1 MRLCFLL
8 CLMVPLSHRQMQ
20 GLPGARCETGLPGPP
35 GPIGMKGFPGTSGQ
49 RGEPGPPG
57 PVIMCGQD
65 LFGSVRR
72 DVERLM
78 KMSAKL
84 DVAISFNFVR
94 KVDQKY
100 FVSNKER
107 GSFLKAVEFC
117 SQQGLEL
124 ALPQT
129 EEENRILIQ
138 LLGEADKIAWININS
153 RKAEGNFQS
162 DMKSQP
168 LTFTKWGER
177 QPDQTIQDTGCSM
190 VTGQTKS
197 GSRIPHDDYRIEAR
211 EVARYD
217 GAGVLPWSQAWGRDL
232 SDSAWWPGCSSR
244 DPAGPSPNE
253 RRETIPQWAHHLQGE
268 P

>member
-1 MRLCFLL
+1 
-8 CLMVPLSHRQMQ
+8 
-20 GLPGARCETGLPGPP
+20 
-35 GPIGMKGFPGTSGQ
+35 
-49 RGEPGPPG
+49 
-57 PVIMCGQD
+57 

-84 DVAISFNFVR
+84 DVAISFDFVR

-190 VTGQTKS
+190 VTEN
-197 GSRIPHDDYRIEAR
+197 GSWRVTQD
-211 EVARYD
+211 
-217 GAGVLPWSQAWGRDL
+217 
-232 SDSAWWPGCSSR
+232 CSMN
-244 DPAGPSPNE
+244 AY
-253 RRETIPQWAHHLQGE
+253 IICQL
-268 P
+268 

>member
-1 MRLCFLL
+1 M
-8 CLMVPLSHRQMQ
+8 
-20 GLPGARCETGLPGPP
+20 GLTGKPGEPGPP
-35 GPIGMKGFPGTSGQ
+35 GLP
-49 RGEPGPPG
+49 GEPGEPGTPGRSGPPGPPGLPGEPGEPGTPG
-57 PVIMCGQD
+57 PVIMCGKD
-65 LFGSVRR
+65 LFGSVGR

-78 KMSAKL
+78 KISAKL
-84 DVAISFNFVR
+84 DLAISFNFVR

-124 ALPQT
+124 ALPQS
-129 EEENRILIQ
+129 EEENRMLIQ

-162 DMKSQP
+162 DIKGQP

-190 VTGQTKS
+190 VTEN
-197 GSRIPHDDYRIEAR
+197 GSWRVTQD
-211 EVARYD
+211 
-217 GAGVLPWSQAWGRDL
+217 
-232 SDSAWWPGCSSR
+232 CSLN
-244 DPAGPSPNE
+244 AY
-253 RRETIPQWAHHLQGE
+253 IICQL
-268 P
+268 

>member
-8 CLMVPLSHRQMQ
+8 CLMVPLSHSQMRC
-20 GLPGARCETGLPGPP
+20 LPGARGDRGPAGPAGPP
-35 GPIGMKGFPGTSGQ
+35 GPSGPIGL
-49 RGEPGPPG
+49 RGLTGRPGP
-57 PVIMCGQD
+57 ITTCGQD
-65 LFGSVRR
+65 LFGSIGQ

-78 KMSAKL
+78 KISAKI
-84 DVAISFNFVR
+84 DIAISFDFVR

-107 GSFLKAVEFC
+107 GPFLKAVEFC

-129 EEENRILIQ
+129 EEENRMLIQ

-168 LTFTKWGER
+168 LTFTKWGEK

-190 VTGQTKS
+190 VTEN
-197 GSRIPHDDYRIEAR
+197 GSWRVTQD
-211 EVARYD
+211 
-217 GAGVLPWSQAWGRDL
+217 
-232 SDSAWWPGCSSR
+232 CSLN
-244 DPAGPSPNE
+244 AY
-253 RRETIPQWAHHLQGE
+253 IICQL
-268 P
+268 